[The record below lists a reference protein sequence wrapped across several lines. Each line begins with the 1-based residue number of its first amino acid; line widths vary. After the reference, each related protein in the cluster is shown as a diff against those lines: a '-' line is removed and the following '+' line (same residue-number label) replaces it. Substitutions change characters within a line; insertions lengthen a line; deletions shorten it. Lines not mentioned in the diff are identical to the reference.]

1 MSFFSNL
8 KNSLL
13 LHTPDIV
20 LGRPSLANPSSKA
33 DVSAASPGENDNDSS
48 SDSSEDSDSSEEDQP
63 RRKLGKGRSDAS
75 KSKEKKKI
83 QKPAKREREDE
94 DDNKNEDQTLRVS
107 APKPKPKPSGGRRND
122 LAEDPGA
129 YEKEVVEEATAEDR
143 DFLDMQDEDEDVIA
157 EYAAEQNFD
166 DDEAPMGG
174 SRKKPSSK
182 KRRMR
187 IDGEVVETEDL
198 GPKEKR
204 AKGGGRHKEMTDEEK
219 RTIVRKLLR
228 KMRDA
233 ARDDF
238 INRKEGKPALNK
250 LQLLPEVRLT
260 IANAALHLLLLE
272 GTAIGIHGGED
283 EDGEGGDGSGGTL
296 LSALREWLRPLPGA
310 DMPNPQLRTE
320 VYKMLGSLPIGI
332 EHLRESKIGHV
343 LAFFANQEKE
353 TLQNRALLKG
363 MIERFSRSIFHKQAS
378 YKGSIDQ
385 ALTVQ
390 NSLGL
395 VSAAKAAAASMPLT
409 SLNTSLQVKQPNQ
422 VPRVEDISQL
432 LLGGDADDD
441 IVNVALRTVPSGSAI
456 DKPQEKVRAP
466 LHARVPAPLV
476 MDFVSRPTLGQ
487 VAPIQRP
494 PPSAGA
500 QELQDR
506 MRKKKGGDGKPE
518 RGVKISIEGR
528 QLM

>member
-1 MSFFSNL
+1 M
-8 KNSLL
+8 
-13 LHTPDIV
+13 
-20 LGRPSLANPSSKA
+20 
-33 DVSAASPGENDNDSS
+33 
-48 SDSSEDSDSSEEDQP
+48 
-63 RRKLGKGRSDAS
+63 
-75 KSKEKKKI
+75 
-83 QKPAKREREDE
+83 
-94 DDNKNEDQTLRVS
+94 
-107 APKPKPKPSGGRRND
+107 
-122 LAEDPGA
+122 AEDPGA
-129 YEKEVVEEATAEDR
+129 YDKEIIEEATAEDK

-174 SRKKPSSK
+174 SRKKTSK
-182 KRRMR
+182 KRRIR

-198 GPKEKR
+198 EPKEKR
-204 AKGGGRHKEMTDEEK
+204 AKGGGRHKEMSDEEK
-219 RTIVRKLLR
+219 RTVVRKLLR

-238 INRKEGKPALNK
+238 VSRKEGKPALNK
-250 LQLLPEVRLT
+250 LRLLPEVRLT

-272 GTAIGIHGGED
+272 GTAIGLHGGED

-296 LSALREWLRPLPGA
+296 LSTLREWLRPLPGA

-320 VYKMLGSLPIGI
+320 VYKMLGSLPIAI

-343 LAFFANQEKE
+343 LAYFANQEKE

-385 ALTVQ
+385 ALSVQ
-390 NSLGL
+390 SSLGL
-395 VSAAKAAAASMPLT
+395 VSSAKAAAANAPLVSST
-409 SLNTSLQVKQPNQ
+409 SLMKAKQTDPA
-422 VPRVEDISQL
+422 PSSRVEDIGQL
-432 LLGGDADDD
+432 LLGGGADDD
-441 IVNVALRTVPSGSAI
+441 IVNVALRTVPGVGSPA

-476 MDFVSRPTLGQ
+476 MDFVSRPNLGQ

-494 PPSAGA
+494 PPSSGA

-518 RGVKISIEGR
+518 RAVKISIEGR
-528 QLM
+528 QMMM

>member
-1 MSFFSNL
+1 M
-8 KNSLL
+8 
-13 LHTPDIV
+13 
-20 LGRPSLANPSSKA
+20 A
-33 DVSAASPGENDNDSS
+33 
-48 SDSSEDSDSSEEDQP
+48 
-63 RRKLGKGRSDAS
+63 
-75 KSKEKKKI
+75 
-83 QKPAKREREDE
+83 
-94 DDNKNEDQTLRVS
+94 
-107 APKPKPKPSGGRRND
+107 APKPKPKLIGGKRND

-129 YEKEVVEEATAEDR
+129 YEKEVIEEATAEDR

-174 SRKKPSSK
+174 SRKKPSK

-204 AKGGGRHKEMTDEEK
+204 TKGGGRHKEMTDEEK
-219 RTIVRKLLR
+219 RTVVRKLMR

-238 INRKEGKPALNK
+238 VNRKDGKPALNK
-250 LQLLPEVRLT
+250 LMLLPEVRLT

-283 EDGEGGDGSGGTL
+283 EEGEGGDGSGGTI

-390 NSLGL
+390 SSLGL
-395 VSAAKAAAASMPLT
+395 VSTAKAATVSVPLM
-409 SLNTSLQVKQPNQ
+409 SSNTSAQAKLPAQST
-422 VPRVEDISQL
+422 RVEDISQL
-432 LLGGDADDD
+432 LLGGGADDD
-441 IVNVALRTVPSGSAI
+441 IVNVALRAVPSGSASG
-456 DKPQEKVRAP
+456 KPQEKVRAP

-476 MDFVSRPTLGQ
+476 MDFVSRPNLGQ

-494 PPSAGA
+494 PPSSGA

-506 MRKKKGGDGKPE
+506 MKKKKGGDGKPE